1 MKTNVPIDYV
11 GIYASYFI
19 YINISKGE
27 CKGKQKLHFR
37 LDYAKPHLYSTN
49 I

>member
-11 GIYASYFI
+11 GIYASYFF
-19 YINISKGE
+19 INIVKGE

-37 LDYAKPHLYSTN
+37 LDYAEPRLYSTN

>member
-1 MKTNVPIDYV
+1 MKTNGSIDYW
-11 GIYASYFI
+11 IYASYFI
-19 YINISKGE
+19 YINIAKGE

-37 LDYAKPHLYSTN
+37 LDYAEPHLYSTN